1 MDFFFNKI
9 FQEIISLSIVL
20 CLLINVNGSK
30 HDRQTKLTYFMLL
43 TYTHITSARDE
54 FLGTF
59 ENMNY

>member
-1 MDFFFNKI
+1 MDFFFLI
-9 FQEIISLSIVL
+9 FQEIISLSFVL
-20 CLLINVNGSK
+20 CLFINVKGSK

-43 TYTHITSARDE
+43 IYTRITSARDE

>member
-1 MDFFFNKI
+1 MDFFFLI
-9 FQEIISLSIVL
+9 FQEIISLSFVL
-20 CLLINVNGSK
+20 RLFINVNGSK

-43 TYTHITSARDE
+43 IYTRITSARDE

>member
-20 CLLINVNGSK
+20 CFFIHNNGSK

-43 TYTHITSARDE
+43 ALHASLLRE
-54 FLGTF
+54 
-59 ENMNY
+59 MNF